1 MSQQTTETRDQTLA
15 KIEFHLPALT
25 DAELRLVSAFIRGI
39 KKEGDRA

>member
-1 MSQQTTETRDQTLA
+1 MSQQSIETRDQTLA

-39 KKEGDRA
+39 KKGGKA